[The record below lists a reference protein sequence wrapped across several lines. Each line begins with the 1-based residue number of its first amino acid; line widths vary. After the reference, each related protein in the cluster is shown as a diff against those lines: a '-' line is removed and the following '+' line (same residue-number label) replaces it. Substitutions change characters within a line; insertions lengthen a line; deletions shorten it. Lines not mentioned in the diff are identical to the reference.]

1 MLKTQQKMSNEVKK
15 IIFFLSALF
24 SFPVLALAHSADG
37 CSQNVT
43 GWWSNMMGGWGSM
56 MGWGGMYGGAWGWLG
71 FATYLVWL
79 GISVLA
85 LIWLYKKV
93 FGKK

>member
-1 MLKTQQKMSNEVKK
+1 MLETQQKMSNGVGK
-15 IIFFLSALF
+15 ITLF
-24 SFPVLALAHSADG
+24 SSVLFALPALVLAHAEDG
-37 CSQNVT
+37 CSQNAAV
-43 GWWSNMMGGWGSM
+43 GWRSMMGGWGNM
-56 MGWGGMYGGAWGWLG
+56 MGWGGMSGAWGWLG

>member
-1 MLKTQQKMSNEVKK
+1 MKK
-15 IIFFLSALF
+15 ISLF
-24 SFPVLALAHSADG
+24 SAVLFALPVLALAHAEDG

-43 GWWSNMMGGWGSM
+43 GGWRSMIGGWGNM

-71 FATYLVWL
+71 FVTYLVWF

-85 LIWLYKKV
+85 LIWLYQKV